1 MAKGSNAKIAVQ
13 NKIAMAFGADYIGE
27 QDKKIYVW
35 ADDGGEKVQIA
46 ISMTCPKTPIATE
59 NEAVHAAWDWSEDS
73 GSVVTNSPTNAFN
86 QDVEISEAEKN
97 RIAEMMKR
105 LNL

>member
-1 MAKGSNAKIAVQ
+1 MAKGTNAKAAVV

-27 QDKKIYVW
+27 QDKKVYVW

-46 ISMTCPKTPIATE
+46 ISLTCPKNPIAAE
-59 NEAVHAAWDWSEDS
+59 NAPAHTPWDWSENTTEAVQQGTMIPKQS
-73 GSVVTNSPTNAFN
+73 
-86 QDVEISEAEKN
+86 VEITQEEQD
-97 RIAEMMKR
+97 RIASMMKR